1 MLIPCEVT
9 SQLFLQPRSACY
21 IAKYLRN
28 VQKCNYLR
36 TTIFPSKFASNWP
49 VGSKVFGRREKREG
63 TSEHTSNVTGAQP
76 RNNRLSIE
84 NQEYTGNQEY
94 MGNKA
99 KFRFGGCRMETEKA

>member
-1 MLIPCEVT
+1 MFRNVIISRPPY
-9 SQLFLQPRSACY
+9 FLQSLLL
-21 IAKYLRN
+21 IGQWD
-28 VQKCNYLR
+28 QKFL
-36 TTIFPSKFASNWP
+36 AEE
-49 VGSKVFGRREKREG
+49 GR

-76 RNNRLSIE
+76 RNNLLSFE